1 MDLQPGEEIVFEG
14 RPVWRST
21 LGFYVKGF
29 LGALVIAIV
38 VVLAGASAALAVA
51 VWLVLFALVVLVG
64 FVRRLATRYTIT
76 NQRLR
81 IQRGIL
87 SRSVQQ
93 TRIERV
99 QNVNT
104 RQSVVERVLQVGT
117 VDFDTAG
124 TDDSDFTFVGVGSP
138 HSVVEAVD
146 RAQREAHR
154 AHREGIAA
162 APPSDGL

>member
-1 MDLQPGEEIVFEG
+1 MDLHPGEEIVFEG

-21 LGFYVKGF
+21 LSFYVTGLVAAIIIGVIVGLIASTG
-29 LGALVIAIV
+29 LG
-38 VVLAGASAALAVA
+38 VA

-64 FVRRLATRYTIT
+64 FLRRLSTRYSIT

-81 IQRGIL
+81 IERGIL
-87 SRSVQQ
+87 SKHVQQ
-93 TRIERV
+93 THIERV

-104 RQSVVERVLQVGT
+104 RQSFIERILQVGT

-146 RAQREAHR
+146 RAQRKAS
-154 AHREGIAA
+154 AA
-162 APPSDGL
+162 APQREGL